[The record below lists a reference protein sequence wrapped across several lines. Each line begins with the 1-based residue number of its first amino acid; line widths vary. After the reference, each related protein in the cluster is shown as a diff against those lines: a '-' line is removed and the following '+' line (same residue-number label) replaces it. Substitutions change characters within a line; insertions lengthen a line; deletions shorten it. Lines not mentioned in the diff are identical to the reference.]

1 MATFKSD
8 AVANDM
14 GYIPF
19 PQGDVGVRAGEYTIS
34 AALAAADVIQLVNIN
49 KGETVLGYFLEVPD
63 LDTNGSPAITLDLGT
78 DGDTDLFLDNSNLGQ
93 AGGTS
98 NLLVKPVTFAAD
110 GSIDLKVATGPAT
123 GATTGTIKLSVL
135 VAA

>member
-8 AVANDM
+8 SVANDM

-34 AALAAADVIQLVNIN
+34 AALAANDIVQLVNIN

-78 DGDTDLFLDNSNLGQ
+78 DGDTDLFLDDSNLGQ

-123 GATTGTIKLSVL
+123 GATSGTIKLSVL

>member
-123 GATTGTIKLSVL
+123 GATSGTIKLSVL

>member
-1 MATFKSD
+1 MATLKSD
-8 AVANDM
+8 SVANDM

-34 AALAAADVIQLVNIN
+34 AALAANDIVQLVNIN

-63 LDTNGSPAITLDLGT
+63 LDTNGSPAIRLDLGT

-110 GSIDLKVATGPAT
+110 GSIDLKVATAPAT

>member
-8 AVANDM
+8 SVASDM

-123 GATTGTIKLSVL
+123 GATSGTIKLSVL

>member
-8 AVANDM
+8 SVANDM

-34 AALAAADVIQLVNIN
+34 AALAANDIVQLVNIN

-78 DGDTDLFLDNSNLGQ
+78 DGDTDLFLDDSNLGQ

-110 GSIDLKVATGPAT
+110 GSIDLKVATAPAT
-123 GATTGTIKLSVL
+123 GATSGTIKLSVL

>member
-78 DGDTDLFLDNSNLGQ
+78 DGDTDLFLDDSNLGQ

>member
-63 LDTNGSPAITLDLGT
+63 LDTNGSPTITLDLGT

-123 GATTGTIKLSVL
+123 GATSGTIKLSVL